1 VAINNELVQRYERET
16 AVDWFEALDFSHSQF
31 ANAGHY
37 YVHNGVTENAISCN
51 VGGFTPNEQYESF
64 FAAPFEVSLPTRDG
78 EGRGDIKVTFSFPQ
92 TLISEQLETALANP
106 LEAVS
111 MKYTCFLYSTRLVPL
126 YDPWLQFYVTEVAS
140 NESTVAITGQIS
152 DLVNRRFPTGVY
164 SGQHFPG
171 LIRR

>member
-1 VAINNELVQRYERET
+1 MAINNELVQRYERET

-37 YVHNGVTENAISCN
+37 YAHNGATENSLSCL
-51 VGGFTPNEQYESF
+51 VDGVWESF

-78 EGRGDIKVTFSFPQ
+78 EGRGDITVTFSFPQ
-92 TLISEQLETALANP
+92 TLISEQLELALANP